1 MSLVTARYQAVQ
13 RDVTQ
18 VFKTRAEA
26 ATPFYPQLC
35 TIVPSNSLDEK
46 YSMLGGLPGMR
57 EWIGERKAKELRAG
71 NYTLANKH
79 WESTL
84 GIEKTDIDD
93 DRLGTLN
100 TQIMALA
107 DEATYHP
114 DELLFEIGDSAA
126 ETTACFD
133 GQYFYDTDHSWGD
146 SGTQSNDLSTT
157 VVNSAAVTTT
167 EFRTMFEAA
176 VDALLGF
183 KNDQGKYLVRPRVG
197 QMGSLICAV
206 PRALRNVANK
216 AFEQA
221 LIANGE
227 SNWFSE
233 KPTIVT
239 IPYYTSAL
247 KFDVFY
253 TGGLIKP
260 FIFQARKPLQFQVD
274 GANDLKTKQLL
285 AMTEARYNIGYG
297 AWWTAVRTTFA
308 TA

>member
-71 NYTLANKH
+71 NFVITNKH

-100 TQIMALA
+100 TQIMGLA

-114 DELLFEIGDSAA
+114 DELLFTIADSAA
-126 ETTACFD
+126 EATACFD
-133 GQYFYDTDHSWGD
+133 GQYFYDTDHAWGD
-146 SGTQSNDLSTT
+146 SGNQSNDLTYNAT
-157 VVNSAAVTTT
+157 DENAVTTT
-167 EFRTMFEAA
+167 EFRAAFEAA
-176 VDALLGF
+176 VDAMLGF
-183 KNDQGKYLVRPRVG
+183 KNDQGKYMVRPRIG
-197 QMGSLICAV
+197 QMGQLICAV
-206 PRALRNVANK
+206 PRALRTTANK

-221 LIANGE
+221 LVGNGE

-239 IPYYTSAL
+239 IPYYTSGV
-247 KFDVFY
+247 KFDLFY

-260 FIFQARKPLQFQVD
+260 FVFQARTPLRFQVD

-297 AWWTAVRTTFA
+297 AWWTAVRTTFN
-308 TA
+308 

>member
-26 ATPFYPQLC
+26 ASPFYPELC

-71 NYTLANKH
+71 NFVITNKH

-84 GIEKTDIDD
+84 VIEKNDIDD

-100 TQIMALA
+100 TQVMGLA

-114 DELLFEIGDSAA
+114 DELLFTIADSAA

-133 GQYFYDTDHSWGD
+133 GQYFFDTDHAWGD
-146 SGTQSNDLSTT
+146 SGSQSNLLTYNASSHT
-157 VVNSAAVTTT
+157 AVTVA
-167 EFRTMFEAA
+167 EFKAA
-176 VDALLGF
+176 FHAALLKILGY
-183 KNDQGKYLVRPRVG
+183 KNDQGKFLVRPRVG
-197 QMGSLICAV
+197 KLGNLVVCVPLALYQVAV
-206 PRALRNVANK
+206 QC
-216 AFEQA
+216 FEQIV
-221 LIANGE
+221 IATGE
-227 SNWFSE
+227 SNFVLE
-233 KPTIVT
+233 KPTV
-239 IPYYTSAL
+239 IPVQYLTSSV
-247 KFDVFY
+247 KFDLYY

-260 FIFQARKPLQFQVD
+260 YVFQARKALQFQVT
-274 GANDLKTKQLL
+274 GATDIEKKYLL

-297 AWWTAVRTTFA
+297 AWWTAVRTEFN
-308 TA
+308 